1 MPTLHW
7 TNLTPADL
15 PRLRGLARACLAA
28 DGGLPQLDSDG
39 LLTWFFLSGSGTGGE
54 DDTGDLVAAA
64 GVFLEEGLQRTA
76 TGLVHPSLRRQG
88 IGAELVRWCREQAP
102 GVLAARVENVTD
114 LTEDL
119 LTDAGMMRTFAEL
132 VMRQPLRSVPRV
144 ERPEGIA
151 VLPFEPATVPLFHRA
166 AQESFAD
173 RPGFEAVELEP
184 WAAQLRDDEAFQPA
198 LSRVALT
205 ADDRPVGFVT
215 LSRDWVDQVGVIP
228 QWRGRGLGGHLVARS
243 LSALAKA
250 GSSEVWLAVNVDNP
264 AQELYRRLGFE
275 DYGLRA
281 RYRDVPVD

>member
-1 MPTLHW
+1 MTPSPT
-7 TNLTPADL
+7 PGAEA
-15 PRLRGLARACLAA
+15 RLALGAGIGCYLIW
-28 DGGLPQLDSDG
+28 GFVP
-39 LLTWFFLSGSGTGGE
+39 
-54 DDTGDLVAAA
+54 LVFQAIGHM
-64 GVFLEEGLQRTA
+64 GVSPWEIVAQRTLWA
-76 TGLVHPSLRRQG
+76 VPS
-88 IGAELVRWCREQAP
+88 AMVF
-102 GVLAARVENVTD
+102 VLAARVENVTD
-114 LTEDL
+114 LTEDR